1 MGYAKGTEVAVEK
14 TELEIKQTLKRYGA
28 TSFAS
33 FEAPG
38 SALIAFEMQGRRVA
52 FRLPLP
58 QAGDRQF
65 QKLKSTNQYTDTP
78 EKRAKASA
86 AALDQACRERWR
98 SLLLCIKAKLES
110 VEAGIETFEDAFLA
124 HIQMPDGLTVGEHV
138 RPRLKQVYDGGEM
151 KPLLPAPGSIN

>member
-1 MGYAKGTEVAVEK
+1 MAYAKGTEVAVEK

-33 FEAPG
+33 FEAPT

-58 QAGDRQF
+58 EPGEDRFHRIQRGSGW
-65 QKLKSTNQYTDTP
+65 QTCTP
-78 EKRAKASA
+78 EQAIRAH
-86 AALDQACRERWR
+86 DQACRERWR